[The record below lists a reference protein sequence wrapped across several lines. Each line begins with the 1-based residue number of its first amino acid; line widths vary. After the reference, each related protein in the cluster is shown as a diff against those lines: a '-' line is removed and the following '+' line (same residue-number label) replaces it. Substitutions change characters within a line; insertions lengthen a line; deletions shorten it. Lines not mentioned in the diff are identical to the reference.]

1 MLEYYII
8 LFLIVTIIVYK
19 IGYATGKIEEREK
32 IEKEQ
37 NEGAKEDE
45 T

>member
-19 IGYATGKIEEREK
+19 IGYAIGRLEEREK
-32 IEKEQ
+32 IERKKDDGE
-37 NEGAKEDE
+37 E
-45 T
+45 

>member
-19 IGYATGKIEEREK
+19 IGYAIGRIEEREK
-32 IEKEQ
+32 IKKEKDDGE
-37 NEGAKEDE
+37 K
-45 T
+45 